1 MIFYYFIKFLKYTAY
16 FYFYFFIFLM
26 SLCIFD
32 FIYIIFL
39 ELYYYLQ
46 DNLTYIYLKNKVIN
60 CNLKRFLNNDV
71 IIFTKNNIKLIG
83 SLKNIY
89 EFKDFYNVKKIYFLI
104 EIKINFSKYEINE
117 NIYIN
122 FDYMKSIEYIID
134 KKSRYLLNFVK
145 NNSDNKLPFDIF
157 KVIEDYI

>member
-1 MIFYYFIKFLKYTAY
+1 MIFYYFIKILKNITY
-16 FYFYFFIFLM
+16 FYFYFFIFIV

-46 DNLTYIYLKNKVIN
+46 DNLTYIYLKNKIIN
-60 CNLKRFLNNDV
+60 YNLNRFLNDDV
-71 IIFTKNNIKLIG
+71 IIFTKNNIRIIG
-83 SLKNIY
+83 LLKNIY
-89 EFKDFYNVKKIYFLI
+89 ELKDFHSIKKIYFLI
-104 EIKINFSKYEINE
+104 KIKINFSKYEIDE

-122 FDYMKSIEYIID
+122 FECIKSIEYIID
-134 KKSRYLLNFVK
+134 KKSRNLLNFVK